1 MKKKHL
7 ITILCIILI
16 CVLLIPIPMRLKD
29 GGTVVYQAILYSIE
43 DIHRL
48 NPEESQSAY
57 TDAIRI
63 KIFGAEIFYR
73 ES

>member
-7 ITILCIILI
+7 ITILCMILA
-16 CVLLIPIPMRLKD
+16 CVFLIPIPMRLKD
-29 GGTVVYQAILYSIE
+29 GGTVIYQAVLYSIE

-48 NPEESQSAY
+48 NLEDSQSAY
-57 TDAIRI
+57 TDALRI

-73 ES
+73 EF

>member
-7 ITILCIILI
+7 ITILCMILACI
-16 CVLLIPIPMRLKD
+16 FLIPIPMRLKD
-29 GGTVVYQAILYSIE
+29 GGTVIYQAVLYSIE

-48 NPEESQSAY
+48 NLEDSQSAY
-57 TDAIRI
+57 TDALRI

-73 ES
+73 EF